1 MGGRGGRPPFGTGG
15 GGAAANPGLGPGEWP
30 PGGGGRGP
38 CLPGG
43 TLGGAEDGLGRP
55 GRDGGLGLP

>member
-1 MGGRGGRPPFGTGG
+1 MGGSGGRPPFGSG
-15 GGAAANPGLGPGEWP
+15 GGAATKPGLEPGEWP

-43 TLGGAEDGLGRP
+43 TLGAAGDGLGRP
-55 GRDGGLGLP
+55 GSDGGDGPP